1 MDGQLTD
8 ALYKKA
14 TGYEADEEIVEYSGE
29 GEILKRKITTKH
41 YPPDIAALKAYV
53 ELAENR
59 LERLTEEELL
69 KEKQRLIGLLKEDKN
84 GAD

>member
-1 MDGQLTD
+1 MDGQLID

-14 TGYEADEEIVEYSGE
+14 VGYQADEEIVEYSGE

-41 YPPDIAALKAYV
+41 YPPDISALKAYV

-59 LERLTEEELL
+59 LEHLSEAELE
-69 KEKQRLIGLLKEDKN
+69 KEKQRLIKLLKEGEN
-84 GAD
+84 GTD